1 MNNEALDELMMSGY
15 PQAKNTASKNKED
28 QRESIL
34 KMERSLKSL
43 PQIKLEPKHY
53 IAGGMYAREL
63 FMPKGAAVTGK
74 IHIKEHLV
82 ILCGDVSVATDD
94 GVTRYTGYCTFVG
107 SPGSK
112 RALYM
117 HEDTVWTAIH
127 TTDKVTVEDCE
138 STLVTNSY
146 EEFLQIA
153 GDQKCLIG

>member
-1 MNNEALDELMMSGY
+1 MNAVAKKEA
-15 PQAKNTASKNKED
+15 
-28 QRESIL
+28 QRKSIL
-34 KMERSLKSL
+34 DMEKSLLHL
-43 PQIKLEPKHY
+43 PQIQLEPKHY

-63 FMPKGAAVTGK
+63 FMPKGSAVTGK

-94 GVTRYTGYCTFVG
+94 GVIRYTGYCTFVG
-107 SPGSK
+107 APGSK

-127 TTDKVTVEDCE
+127 TTDKLTVEECE

-146 EEFLQIA
+146 EEFLKIA
-153 GDQKCLIG
+153 GDTLCLTS